1 MPAWLIDYL
10 ISRPDVQ
17 ARLVAL
23 GWKQPGPEPKGG
35 GPNDPKPPK

>member
-23 GWKQPGPEPKGG
+23 KWTPPVPEPKDGG
-35 GPNDPKPPK
+35 GPGPQHPK